1 MNVMKKAWE
10 IAREGQK
17 KFGGKVKEYFAQ
29 ALRMAWAIVKGAM
42 EEVVL
47 PELKG
52 SEKQVKW
59 ANDIRKVFIENVDRA
74 IEPVKARIEEKISS
88 CIERGKMMTADGMK
102 TVLANLIATLEEAKK
117 QDSAVF
123 WIDNFQRLTER
134 FSEDSYEARILK
146 SLIYN
151 GIWANGELSK
161 AEKIV
166 ESVMNKIA
174 YN

>member
-1 MNVMKKAWE
+1 MSKAAAAMKKAWE
-10 IAREGQK
+10 IFRK
-17 KFGGKVKEYFAQ
+17 KGVRTMAAWAES
-29 ALRMAWAIVKGAM
+29 LRAAWAIVKGFM
-42 EEVVL
+42 SEF

-52 SEKQVKW
+52 TEKQVAW
-59 ANDIRKVFIENVDRA
+59 ATDIRKVFVENVDRA
-74 IEPVKARIEEKISS
+74 IEPVKTRIEEKISS

-102 TVLANLIATLEEAKK
+102 TVLANLIATLEDAKK